1 MEHKTMIYIFFA
13 ANTVVQQFLS
23 MIASG
28 MGISN
33 ADMDAKKMLIP
44 LPHLSEVLKQLLNP
58 YVTEL
63 DCTLFD
69 KVTCNAKKYNNLL
82 LKHALKNCPKISK
95 IYVANPKSAVYLPP
109 EQVTDQLPVE
119 RFKQSWDNL
128 KSINISRHDYICD
141 ENTLKLIQEN
151 CPNIESV
158 AFLLPP

>member
-1 MEHKTMIYIFFA
+1 M
-13 ANTVVQQFLS
+13 QQFLS

-28 MGISN
+28 MGICN

-44 LPHLSEVLKQLLNP
+44 LPHLSKVLKQLLNP

-69 KVTCNAKKYNNLL
+69 EVLCNAKKYNNLL

-95 IYVANPKSAVYLPP
+95 IYVANPKPSVYMLAD
-109 EQVTDQLPVE
+109 QVTDPLPVE
-119 RFKQSWDNL
+119 LFKQSWNNL
-128 KSINISRHDYICD
+128 KSINSSRRDYICD
-141 ENTLKLIQEN
+141 ENTLKLIQES

-158 AFLLPP
+158 AFLLYLENLLKCN